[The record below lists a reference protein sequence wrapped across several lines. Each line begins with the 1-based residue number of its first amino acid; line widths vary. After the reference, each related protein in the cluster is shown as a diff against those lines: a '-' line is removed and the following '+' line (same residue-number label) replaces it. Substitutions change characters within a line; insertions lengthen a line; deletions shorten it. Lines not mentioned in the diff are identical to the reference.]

1 MWLPIVWGADDEP
14 AFADLQEAQTI
25 LGIIMRRYNEII
37 DLVDSHPDA
46 YQPVMVERDDGT
58 IDPSDWAVGFLQAMA
73 LCQDGWEPLVRD
85 REAGA
90 LIAPIALIA
99 STTEEF
105 DLLLDEDERLPE
117 AEMAKLLAE
126 AVPMLSLCVSGMRT
140 FFQTRRGA
148 PTRKRAARP
157 KRKRR

>member
-1 MWLPIVWGADDEP
+1 MASSIVVGPEAIPPSVWLPIVWGDDDEP
-14 AFADLQEAQTI
+14 VFADLQEAQTI

-37 DLVDSHPDA
+37 HLVDSHPDA
-46 YQPVMVERDDGT
+46 YRPVMVERDDGT

-90 LIAPIALIA
+90 LIAPIA

-126 AVPMLSLCVSGMRT
+126 SRCSA
-140 FFQTRRGA
+140 FA
-148 PTRKRAARP
+148 
-157 KRKRR
+157 